1 LTLYYLDECGFSPSQ
16 PVSWS
21 WTLRGRRKRLPYENP
36 QGRRGNALAALRV
49 SGSAEVDWDLFR
61 RTLRADDLLAF
72 LRTLPREPGRP
83 LVVVLDNASIHKNRT
98 IEAALPALWR
108 ERIYLYYLPPY
119 SPELNRIERLFR
131 VIKHQG
137 MPERTHRTSDALED
151 AVETAFLT
159 NTFTLRTYDGT
170 ELHPGLAA

>member
-36 QGRRGNALAALRV
+36 QGKRVNALAALRV

-61 RTLRADDLLAF
+61 RTLQADDLLAF
-72 LRTLPREPGRP
+72 LRTLPREPGTP
-83 LVVVLDNASIHKNRT
+83 LVVVLDNASIHKNRVVK
-98 IEAALPALWR
+98 AALPALWR

-119 SPELNRIERLFR
+119 SPELNRIERR
-131 VIKHQG
+131 PSQ
-137 MPERTHRTSDALED
+137 HRDTGPQPQTLWEYHDRHPRAS
-151 AVETAFLT
+151 AVRPGRRGGAP
-159 NTFTLRTYDGT
+159 
-170 ELHPGLAA
+170 LHRAG